1 MIDGVWEPD
10 RERLE
15 SCHEEVLRLTRLVE
29 DLNTLKGL
37 EWETVTLNRTG
48 FDLAALLRLV
58 IEQFRPVARE
68 KGIAIT
74 LKLPAPESCAG
85 EPSFCV
91 NADYD
96 RLKQV
101 FINLLSNAVKY
112 TDFGG
117 ITVSIERTDRIERK
131 ESKKGWAGWDV
142 VIADTGIGI
151 PDEDLPHIFER
162 FYRSDK
168 SRNRG
173 SGGAGI
179 GLSIAAAIARAHGG
193 TISAES
199 VPGTGAVFRVSLPS
213 VPSNRKFAVVI
224 PSAPVPES

>member
-1 MIDGVWEPD
+1 MIDGVWKPD

-29 DLNTLKGL
+29 DLNTLTGL

-48 FDLAALLRLV
+48 FDLSELLRLV
-58 IEQFRPVARE
+58 IGQFSPAAQE
-68 KGIAIT
+68 KGVAIT
-74 LKLPAPESCAG
+74 LQLPAPEGFGDGA
-85 EPSFCV
+85 PSFDIH
-91 NADYD
+91 ADYD

-112 TDFGG
+112 TDSGSISVSLERRGNAKDGG
-117 ITVSIERTDRIERK
+117 
-131 ESKKGWAGWDV
+131 GWDV

-151 PDEDLPHIFER
+151 PEEDLPRIFER

-179 GLSIAAAIARAHGG
+179 GLSIAAAIAAAHGG
-193 TISAES
+193 SIRAES
-199 VPGTGAVFRVSLPS
+199 GAGAPGARFRVSL
-213 VPSNRKFAVVI
+213 
-224 PSAPVPES
+224 